1 MEHVLWYIS
10 IKEAIMVISNENFMV
25 DKAGQKIGVF
35 LDMKTYQRMV
45 EDLEGLE
52 DIRAF
57 DEAKAAKD
65 QSILFEE
72 TTRQIERK
80 RS

>member
-1 MEHVLWYIS
+1 
-10 IKEAIMVISNENFMV
+10 MVISNENFMV